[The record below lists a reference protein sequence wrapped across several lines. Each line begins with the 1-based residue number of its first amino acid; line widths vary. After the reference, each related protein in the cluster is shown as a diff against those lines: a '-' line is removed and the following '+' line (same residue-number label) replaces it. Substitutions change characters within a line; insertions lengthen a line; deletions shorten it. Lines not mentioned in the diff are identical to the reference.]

1 MCKRFLSLFLLL
13 PVLFTAV
20 SGWSQDGAGKA
31 PPAKK
36 SGVSGKAAASK
47 APTGQKTSKASTNP
61 TTTKASTGQK
71 TSTSQKSATASK
83 RAAPAKS
90 APKAAARQ
98 RVNSARMKR
107 MTRAFVASATLKPM
121 ARQLI
126 EARTLTAYAGVE
138 QYARQHAGTDAGGM
152 AWLTI
157 GYAHILDREYA
168 KAIAPL
174 EKARPYAGELA
185 DYARYFEAL
194 AYGGSGQSN
203 QVVATLKNFSKECA
217 DSIFLN
223 DARAVYGEALVASGR
238 ASEAVSFLEANRAPT
253 RADAELALG
262 HAYLNSGNPAKGM
275 EILRHLYLT
284 MPLSTEAAQAGAEL
298 IAKGSNP
305 TGSYSDLKMH
315 ASLLAQGNR
324 WADATREYRQLLNM
338 APPAERGEIEIGL
351 GNALRHGDTGRM
363 REGRD
368 LLQNAQATGEANAQ
382 RLYNLAEIAR
392 TEGNE
397 GDLLNYLSQFR
408 QSAPTSAWFQPALIS
423 AGNMYM
429 LKKDYDHAIDYYREA
444 HERFPNSSRASYAHW
459 KAAWLTYRQGRT
471 EEAKKEFT
479 QHVRSYPA
487 SLETAAAVYWR
498 GRIAE
503 GENDLPLARAWYAK
517 VAERYRNYYYGHLA
531 TERLAKIGV
540 SPTARDPLLDTIAPL
555 APLSAGAGLTSIPA
569 EALRVEKSKLLE
581 NAGMTDFAIKEL
593 QASDGGKGANWAT
606 LEIARIYNDGG
617 QVHRAL
623 RFMKSAVPSYFAI
636 DISVLPRP
644 YWDYLFPRPYWT
656 EIRRFAMENQLDPY
670 LVAALIRQESE
681 FNPGAVSRANAFG
694 LMQLL
699 PVTGKKTAKELHLRS
714 FRTETLLVPNINLQL
729 GTRYFREMV
738 DHYNGQVEYAL
749 AAYNA
754 GPHRVEDWLSVG
766 TYRDVPEFVES
777 IPFTETR
784 EYVQSIMRNARI
796 YRRLYPQ

>member
-1 MCKRFLSLFLLL
+1 MYKRFLSLFLLL
-13 PVLFTAV
+13 SALLTAA
-20 SGWSQDGAGKA
+20 SGWPQDGAEKA
-31 PPAKK
+31 SPAKK
-36 SGVSGKAAASK
+36 SGTSGKTAAS
-47 APTGQKTSKASTNP
+47 
-61 TTTKASTGQK
+61 K
-71 TSTSQKSATASK
+71 TSTSQKKSISRKTATASK
-83 RAAPAKS
+83 HAAPAKS
-90 APKAAARQ
+90 AYQTAARQ
-98 RVNSARMKR
+98 RISSARMKR
-107 MTRAFVASATLKPM
+107 MTRAFVASATLKSV

-126 EARTLTAYAGVE
+126 EERTPAAYAGVE
-138 QYARQHAGTDAGGM
+138 TYARQHAGTDAGGM

-185 DYARYFEAL
+185 DYVRYFEAL
-194 AYGGSGQSN
+194 AYGGSGQSDK
-203 QVVATLKNFSKECA
+203 VVATLKNFSKDCA

-223 DARAVYGEALVASGR
+223 DVRAVYGEALVASGR
-238 ASEAVSFLEANRAPT
+238 ASEAINFLEANRAPT

-262 HAYLNSGNPAKGM
+262 QAYMNSGNPAKGM

-284 MPLSTEAAQAGAEL
+284 LPLSTEAAQAGAEL
-298 IAKGSNP
+298 IAKGSSSA
-305 TGSYSDLKMH
+305 GSYGDLKTH

-324 WADATREYRQLLNM
+324 WTDATREYRQLLNM
-338 APPAERGEIEIGL
+338 APPAERGEIEVRL
-351 GNALRHGDTGRM
+351 GDALRHSGGGDA

-368 LLQNAQATGEANAQ
+368 LLQHAQATGEANAQ
-382 RLYNLAEIAR
+382 RLYNLVEIAR

-397 GDLLNYLSQFR
+397 GDLLNYLSQLR
-408 QSAPTSAWFQPALIS
+408 QSAPTSPWFQSALIS
-423 AGNMYM
+423 VGNMYL

-444 HERFPNSSRASYAHW
+444 HERFRDGSRASYAHW
-459 KAAWLTYRQGRT
+459 KAAWLNYRQGRT

-503 GENDLPLARAWYAK
+503 DQNDLPLARAWYAK
-517 VAERYRNYYYGHLA
+517 VAERYCNYYYGHLA
-531 TERLAKIGV
+531 AERLAKIAV
-540 SPTARDPLLDTIAPL
+540 SPAVHDTLLDTIPPL
-555 APLSAGAGLTSIPA
+555 APLSAAAALTNIPA
-569 EALRVEKSKLLE
+569 DALRVEKSKLLE

-593 QASDGGKGANWAT
+593 RASDGGKGANWAT
-606 LEIARIYNDGG
+606 LEIARIYREGG
-617 QVHRAL
+617 QDHRAL

-656 EIRRFAMENQLDPY
+656 EVRRFAMENQLDPY
-670 LVAALIRQESE
+670 LIAALIRQESE

-699 PVTGKKTAKELHLRS
+699 PATGKNTAKELRIRG

-738 DHYNGQVEYAL
+738 QHYNGRVEYAL

-754 GPHRVEDWLSVG
+754 GTNRVEDWLSVG
-766 TYRDVPEFVES
+766 NYRDVPEFVES

-784 EYVQSIMRNARI
+784 EYVQSIMRNTRI

>member
-1 MCKRFLSLFLLL
+1 
-13 PVLFTAV
+13 
-20 SGWSQDGAGKA
+20 
-31 PPAKK
+31 
-36 SGVSGKAAASK
+36 
-47 APTGQKTSKASTNP
+47 
-61 TTTKASTGQK
+61 
-71 TSTSQKSATASK
+71 
-83 RAAPAKS
+83 
-90 APKAAARQ
+90 
-98 RVNSARMKR
+98 MKR
-107 MTRAFVASATLKPM
+107 MTRAFVASATLKSV

-126 EARTLTAYAGVE
+126 EERTPAAYAGVE
-138 QYARQHAGTDAGGM
+138 TYARQHAGTDAGGM

-168 KAIAPL
+168 KAIPPL

-185 DYARYFEAL
+185 DYVRYFEAL
-194 AYGGSGQSN
+194 AYGGSGQSDK
-203 QVVATLKNFSKECA
+203 VVATLKNFSKDCA

-223 DARAVYGEALVASGR
+223 DVRAVYGEALVASGR
-238 ASEAVSFLEANRAPT
+238 ASEAINFLEANRAPT

-262 HAYLNSGNPAKGM
+262 QAYMNSGNPAKGM

-284 MPLSTEAAQAGAEL
+284 LPLSTEAAQAGAEL
-298 IAKGSNP
+298 IAKGSSSA
-305 TGSYSDLKMH
+305 GSYGDLKTH

-324 WADATREYRQLLNM
+324 WTDATREYRQLLNM
-338 APPAERGEIEIGL
+338 APPAERGEIEVRL
-351 GNALRHGDTGRM
+351 GDALRHSGGGDA

-368 LLQNAQATGEANAQ
+368 LLQHAQATGEANAQ
-382 RLYNLAEIAR
+382 RLYNLVEIAR

-397 GDLLNYLSQFR
+397 GDLLNYLSQLR
-408 QSAPTSAWFQPALIS
+408 QSAPTSPWFQSALIS
-423 AGNMYM
+423 VGNMYL

-444 HERFPNSSRASYAHW
+444 HERFRDGSRASYAHW
-459 KAAWLTYRQGRT
+459 KAAWLNYRQGRT

-503 GENDLPLARAWYAK
+503 DQNDLPLARAWYAK
-517 VAERYRNYYYGHLA
+517 VAERYCNYYYGHLA
-531 TERLAKIGV
+531 AERLAKIAV
-540 SPTARDPLLDTIAPL
+540 SPAVHDTLLDTIPPL
-555 APLSAGAGLTSIPA
+555 APLSAAAALTNIPA
-569 EALRVEKSKLLE
+569 DALRVEKSKLLE

-593 QASDGGKGANWAT
+593 RASDGGKGANWAT
-606 LEIARIYNDGG
+606 LEIARIYREGG
-617 QVHRAL
+617 QDHRAL

-636 DISVLPRP
+636 DIFVLPRP

-656 EIRRFAMENQLDPY
+656 EVRRFAMENQLDPY
-670 LVAALIRQESE
+670 LIAALIRQESE

-699 PVTGKKTAKELHLRS
+699 PATGKNTAKELRIRG

-738 DHYNGQVEYAL
+738 QHYNGRVEYAL

-754 GPHRVEDWLSVG
+754 GTNRVEDWLSVG
-766 TYRDVPEFVES
+766 NYRDVPEFVES

-784 EYVQSIMRNARI
+784 EYVQSIMRNTRI

>member
-1 MCKRFLSLFLLL
+1 
-13 PVLFTAV
+13 
-20 SGWSQDGAGKA
+20 
-31 PPAKK
+31 
-36 SGVSGKAAASK
+36 
-47 APTGQKTSKASTNP
+47 
-61 TTTKASTGQK
+61 
-71 TSTSQKSATASK
+71 
-83 RAAPAKS
+83 
-90 APKAAARQ
+90 
-98 RVNSARMKR
+98 MKR
-107 MTRAFVASATLKPM
+107 MTRAFVASATLKSV

-126 EARTLTAYAGVE
+126 EERTPAAYAGVE
-138 QYARQHAGTDAGGM
+138 TYARQHAGTDAGGM

-168 KAIAPL
+168 KAIPPL

-185 DYARYFEAL
+185 DYVRYFEAL
-194 AYGGSGQSN
+194 AYGGSGQSDK
-203 QVVATLKNFSKECA
+203 VVATLKNFSKDCA

-223 DARAVYGEALVASGR
+223 DVRAVYGEALVASGR
-238 ASEAVSFLEANRAPT
+238 ASEAINFLEANRAPT

-262 HAYLNSGNPAKGM
+262 QAYMNSGNPAKGM

-284 MPLSTEAAQAGAEL
+284 LPLSTEAAQAGAEL
-298 IAKGSNP
+298 IAKGSSSA
-305 TGSYSDLKMH
+305 GSYGDLKTH
-315 ASLLAQGNR
+315 AALLAQGNR
-324 WADATREYRQLLNM
+324 WTDATREYRQLLNM
-338 APPAERGEIEIGL
+338 APPAERGEIEVRL
-351 GNALRHGDTGRM
+351 GDALRHSGNGGA

-368 LLQNAQATGEANAQ
+368 LLQHAQATGEANAQ
-382 RLYNLAEIAR
+382 RLYNLVEIAR

-397 GDLLNYLSQFR
+397 GDLLNYLSQLR
-408 QSAPTSAWFQPALIS
+408 QSAPTSPWFQSALIS
-423 AGNMYM
+423 VGNMYL

-444 HERFPNSSRASYAHW
+444 HERFPDSGRASYAHW

-479 QHVRSYPA
+479 QHVQSYPA

-503 GENDLPLARAWYAK
+503 EQNDLPLARAWYAK
-517 VAERYRNYYYGHLA
+517 VAERYCNYYYGHLA
-531 TERLAKIGV
+531 AERLAKIAV
-540 SPTARDPLLDTIAPL
+540 SPAVHDTLLDTIPPL
-555 APLSAGAGLTSIPA
+555 APLSAAAALTNIPA
-569 EALRVEKSKLLE
+569 DALRVEKSKLLE

-593 QASDGGKGANWAT
+593 RASDGGKGANWAT
-606 LEIARIYNDGG
+606 LEIARIYREGG
-617 QVHRAL
+617 QDHRAL

-656 EIRRFAMENQLDPY
+656 EVRRFAMENQLDPY
-670 LVAALIRQESE
+670 LIAALIRQESE

-699 PVTGKKTAKELHLRS
+699 PATGKNTAKELRIRG

-738 DHYNGQVEYAL
+738 QHYNGRVEYAL

-754 GPHRVEDWLSVG
+754 GTNRVEDWLSVG
-766 TYRDVPEFVES
+766 NYRDVPEFVES

-784 EYVQSIMRNARI
+784 EYVQSIMRNTRI

>member
-1 MCKRFLSLFLLL
+1 MYKRFLSLFLLL
-13 PVLFTAV
+13 SALLTAA
-20 SGWSQDGAGKA
+20 SGWPQDGAEKA
-31 PPAKK
+31 SPAKK
-36 SGVSGKAAASK
+36 SGTSGKTAAS
-47 APTGQKTSKASTNP
+47 
-61 TTTKASTGQK
+61 K
-71 TSTSQKSATASK
+71 TSTSQKKSISRKTATASK
-83 RAAPAKS
+83 HAAPAKS
-90 APKAAARQ
+90 AHQTAARQ
-98 RVNSARMKR
+98 RISSARMKR
-107 MTRAFVASATLKPM
+107 MTRAFVASATLKSV

-126 EARTLTAYAGVE
+126 EERTPAAYAGVE
-138 QYARQHAGTDAGGM
+138 KYARQHAGTDAGGM

-168 KAIAPL
+168 KAIPPL

-185 DYARYFEAL
+185 DYVRYFEAL
-194 AYGGSGQSN
+194 AYGGSGQSDK
-203 QVVATLKNFSKECA
+203 VVATLKNFSKDCA

-223 DARAVYGEALVASGR
+223 DVRAVYGEALVASGR
-238 ASEAVSFLEANRAPT
+238 ALEAVNFLEANRAPT

-262 HAYLNSGNPAKGM
+262 QAYMNSGNPAKGM

-284 MPLSTEAAQAGAEL
+284 LPLSTEAAQAGAEL
-298 IAKGSNP
+298 IAKGSSSA
-305 TGSYSDLKMH
+305 GSYGDLKTH

-324 WADATREYRQLLNM
+324 WTDATREYRQLLNM
-338 APPAERGEIEIGL
+338 APPAERGEIEVGL
-351 GNALRHGDTGRM
+351 GNALRHSGKGGA

-368 LLQNAQATGEANAQ
+368 LLQHAQATGEANAQ
-382 RLYNLAEIAR
+382 RLYNLVEIAR

-397 GDLLNYLSQFR
+397 GDLLNYLSQLR
-408 QSAPTSAWFQPALIS
+408 QSAPTSPWFQSALIS
-423 AGNMYM
+423 VGNMYL

-444 HERFPNSSRASYAHW
+444 HERFRDGSRASYAHW
-459 KAAWLTYRQGRT
+459 KAAWLNYRQGRT

-503 GENDLPLARAWYAK
+503 DQNDLPLARAWYAK
-517 VAERYRNYYYGHLA
+517 VAERYCNYYYGHLA
-531 TERLAKIGV
+531 AERLAKIAV
-540 SPTARDPLLDTIAPL
+540 SPAVHDTLLDTIPPL
-555 APLSAGAGLTSIPA
+555 APLSAAAALTNIPA
-569 EALRVEKSKLLE
+569 DALRVEKSKLLE

-593 QASDGGKGANWAT
+593 RASDGGKGANWAT
-606 LEIARIYNDGG
+606 LEIARIYREGG
-617 QVHRAL
+617 QDHRAL

-656 EIRRFAMENQLDPY
+656 EVRRFAMENQLDPY
-670 LVAALIRQESE
+670 LIAALIRQESE

-699 PVTGKKTAKELHLRS
+699 PATGKNTAKELRIRG

-729 GTRYFREMV
+729 GTRYFREMMQ
-738 DHYNGQVEYAL
+738 HYNGRVEYAL

-754 GPHRVEDWLSVG
+754 GTNRVEDWLSVG
-766 TYRDVPEFVES
+766 NYRDVPEFVES

-784 EYVQSIMRNARI
+784 EYVQSIMRNTRI